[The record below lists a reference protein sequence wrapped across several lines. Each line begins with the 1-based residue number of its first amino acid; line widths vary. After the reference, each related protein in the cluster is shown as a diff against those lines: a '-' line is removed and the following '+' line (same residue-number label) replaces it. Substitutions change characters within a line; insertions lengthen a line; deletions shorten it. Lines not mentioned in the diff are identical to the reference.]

1 MPIRPFC
8 RLFNMIFVVFIRRLR
23 FLISFN
29 TGSIIILKLIR
40 IKVMLTERVINMVI
54 SLYIFIIGREAAII
68 GLFIV

>member
-1 MPIRPFC
+1 
-8 RLFNMIFVVFIRRLR
+8 MIFVVFIRRLR